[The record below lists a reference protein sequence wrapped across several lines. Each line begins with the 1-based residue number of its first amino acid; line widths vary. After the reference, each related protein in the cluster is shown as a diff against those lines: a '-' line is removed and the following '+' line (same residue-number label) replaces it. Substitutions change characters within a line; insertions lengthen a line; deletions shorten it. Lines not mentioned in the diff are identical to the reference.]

1 MQFLEVTSILGRVSK
16 MPLQSTES
24 AFNQVVH
31 VIMCWI
37 QNRSGKFSD
46 VRYLTGLGD
55 RYSTSDSSRDIDLL
69 ATFTKAILFPLIFL
83 FVFN

>member
-16 MPLQSTES
+16 MPLQSKES
-24 AFNQVVH
+24 ALNQVVR
-31 VIMCWI
+31 VIMCWT
-37 QNRSGKFSD
+37 QNHSGKFSD

-55 RYSTSDSSRDIDLL
+55 RYSTSDSSRDIELL

-83 FVFN
+83 LLFD